1 MGEKIKGPKHDE
13 VLKTTNKNIDKA
25 IISQVAENEKNSL
38 TKEVEAILG
47 YKVDPEEYKEAYDY
61 AKHKLAW
68 QSKLYNTTYDKRY
81 LAIVTAEIY
90 EQNTFR
96 EYINSISMRRLRA

>member
-1 MGEKIKGPKHDE
+1 M
-13 VLKTTNKNIDKA
+13 LKATNKIIDTA

-47 YKVDPEEYKEAYDY
+47 YKVDSEEYKEAYDY

>member
-13 VLKTTNKNIDKA
+13 VLKATNKNIDKA
-25 IISQVAENEKNSL
+25 IISQVAENEKRDL
-38 TKEVEAILG
+38 IKQVEAILG
-47 YKVDPEEYKEAYDY
+47 YEVDLEEYKEAYDY

-68 QSKLYNTTYDKRY
+68 QSKLYNTTYNKRY

-96 EYINSISMRRLRA
+96 EYINLLSTRRLRA